1 MFSDN
6 RSVFRL
12 LTGSILF
19 AGLLAF
25 FCWYSPCSHAMSVEE
40 EAAYIVSQMTLE
52 EKIGVLVGD
61 GRYVP
66 DFEKN
71 TNDAGQGMIIE
82 DMRSQVIIPRLPRLR
97 TTAMSDGPAGLNRE
111 AKKDG
116 EENFEYTTA
125 FPTGTCLAAS
135 WNMELVKRIGDAFG
149 NEVREYGYEL
159 ILAPGVNLHRNPND
173 GRVFE
178 YYSEDPLLSGKSA
191 AAMVQGMQQHGIGA
205 TLKHFMAHNQQANR
219 HHFNAVIS
227 QRALRELYLR
237 SFEIAVREGHPKSI
251 MTSYN
256 RMNGLYTDEN
266 VELLQLLTRQEWG
279 FDGFYITDFDGKG
292 SALGKVRAGINL
304 LMSGSPEEFDELLTA
319 VKNQKLD
326 EKLLDERLTKYIEF
340 KLSCPYALGEEI
352 SANPDLEAHAA
363 LAREAAAE
371 GLVLLKND
379 NSCLPLEKAERVA
392 LFGKT
397 AYSLIPYGT
406 GSGEVRSHK
415 RSLSMHDGMKEL
427 GFQLVEGM
435 DKDYLDYVEKIK
447 RENKV
452 PDYFN
457 NPKMRADNGI
467 VGDQAPKHF
476 KGRLVAFSRER
487 VLSREE
493 VEGYAGRSDVAVI
506 CFGRSSGENYENGYL
521 PITDIERTLLETVC
535 DVYHSAGKKVVVVL
549 NVSGVWETASWSD
562 LPDAILMAW
571 LPGQEGGG
579 AIADVLS
586 GKANPSGKLPDTIP
600 VKYDDLPSAP
610 YYPGTPKEEPLNSLY
625 NEGIYVGYRYFNTFD
640 VPVAYAFG
648 HGLSYTTF
656 EYSDLKGDKEIFD
669 GSITFSVKVTNTGDR
684 AGKEAVQL
692 YLTAPMDKLE
702 KPEQELKGFAKT
714 QLLKPGESETLQFV
728 LDGRAL
734 ASYWSGISAWV
745 ADAGVYVV
753 SVGASSRDIRQ
764 TKTFQVPDGLVV
776 EKTHDILFP
785 DYLLNELSRNR
796 KAF

>member
-1 MFSDN
+1 
-6 RSVFRL
+6 
-12 LTGSILF
+12 
-19 AGLLAF
+19 
-25 FCWYSPCSHAMSVEE
+25 
-40 EAAYIVSQMTLE
+40 
-52 EKIGVLVGD
+52 
-61 GRYVP
+61 
-66 DFEKN
+66 
-71 TNDAGQGMIIE
+71 
-82 DMRSQVIIPRLPRLR
+82 
-97 TTAMSDGPAGLNRE
+97 
-111 AKKDG
+111 
-116 EENFEYTTA
+116 
-125 FPTGTCLAAS
+125 
-135 WNMELVKRIGDAFG
+135 
-149 NEVREYGYEL
+149 
-159 ILAPGVNLHRNPND
+159 
-173 GRVFE
+173 
-178 YYSEDPLLSGKSA
+178 
-191 AAMVQGMQQHGIGA
+191 
-205 TLKHFMAHNQQANR
+205 
-219 HHFNAVIS
+219 
-227 QRALRELYLR
+227 
-237 SFEIAVREGHPKSI
+237 
-251 MTSYN
+251 
-256 RMNGLYTDEN
+256 
-266 VELLQLLTRQEWG
+266 
-279 FDGFYITDFDGKG
+279 
-292 SALGKVRAGINL
+292 
-304 LMSGSPEEFDELLTA
+304 
-319 VKNQKLD
+319 
-326 EKLLDERLTKYIEF
+326 
-340 KLSCPYALGEEI
+340 
-352 SANPDLEAHAA
+352 
-363 LAREAAAE
+363 
-371 GLVLLKND
+371 
-379 NSCLPLEKAERVA
+379 
-392 LFGKT
+392 
-397 AYSLIPYGT
+397 
-406 GSGEVRSHK
+406 
-415 RSLSMHDGMKEL
+415 
-427 GFQLVEGM
+427 
-435 DKDYLDYVEKIK
+435 
-447 RENKV
+447 
-452 PDYFN
+452 
-457 NPKMRADNGI
+457 MRADNGI